1 MDNCSRR
8 HPFWLSYNHATPAL
22 VRLFGHGCTLASYRR
37 SCSRRWC
44 VYCGTIAAFCK
55 LSHSRWCRCLSCRVA
70 SKIDEFRGL
79 RPVPPTPP
87 DPKTPRPQEP
97 QHPRPQDP
105 NNPNTQDPKT
115 LKPQP
120 PETHLA
126 ASCGHLGELLVPS
139 WGHLGAVLGPSWGPL
154 GPSWALLGPSWALL
168 GPLGASW
175 GHPGV
180 CWGHLGTIFGPLW
193 SVFGP
198 SRGHLGPNLGPSWAQ
213 LGPTWVQLGTSWG
226 HGRLLGAV
234 CGPLWNS
241 TDIKTKSAKT
251 LGKTDVFVNA
261 WSACLP

>member
-44 VYCGTIAAFCK
+44 AYCGTIAAFCK

-154 GPSWALLGPSWALL
+154 GPSWALLGPLGALL
-168 GPLGASW
+168 GPLGAILAPPMAIGSEKARRQKSSLFLRFLKVFCILEASLGGYLASW
-175 GHPGV
+175 SR
-180 CWGHLGTIFGPLW
+180 LGT
-193 SVFGP
+193 V
-198 SRGHLGPNLGPSWAQ
+198 LGPLGPSSE
-213 LGPTWVQLGTSWG
+213 PS
-226 HGRLLGAV
+226 
-234 CGPLWNS
+234 
-241 TDIKTKSAKT
+241 
-251 LGKTDVFVNA
+251 
-261 WSACLP
+261 